1 MKNKGLLFILSGP
14 SGAGKGSVV
23 NELVKLPENE
33 VSVSIT
39 TREPRE
45 GEIDGVH
52 YHFFTVDKFR
62 KLIDENGFLE
72 YTQYCDNYYGTPL
85 AQIEKWLSE
94 GKNVILEI
102 DVQGCRQVK
111 AKRPDVV
118 TLFIAPPSMEAL
130 EHRLRKRGTED
141 EKTIQKRLNAAKSE
155 MQKADEYDYDIINS
169 SIEECVEDV
178 LAIFKAE
185 NIKAQN
191 AESIKIF
198 NCF

>member
-14 SGAGKGSVV
+14 SGAGKGTVV
-23 NELVKLPENE
+23 KELVKLPENE
-33 VSVSIT
+33 VSISVT

-52 YHFFTVDKFR
+52 YHFFSVDKFR

-72 YTQYCDNYYGTPL
+72 YAQYCENYYGTPL

-111 AKRPDVV
+111 IKRPDAI
-118 TLFIAPPSMEAL
+118 TLFIAPPSMEVL

-141 EKTIQKRLNAAKSE
+141 EETIQKRLNTAKSE
-155 MQKADEYDYDIINS
+155 MQKAGEYDYVVINGP
-169 SIEECVEDV
+169 IEECVEDV

-191 AESIKIF
+191 AESINI
-198 NCF
+198 

>member
-14 SGAGKGSVV
+14 SGAGKGTVV
-23 NELVKLPENE
+23 KELVKLPENE
-33 VSVSIT
+33 VSVSVT

-72 YTQYCDNYYGTPL
+72 YAQYCENYYGTPL

-94 GKNVILEI
+94 AKNVILEI

-111 AKRPDVV
+111 VKRPDAI
-118 TLFIAPPSMEAL
+118 TLFIAPPSMEVL

-141 EKTIQKRLNAAKSE
+141 EETIQKRLNTAKSE
-155 MQKADEYDYDIINS
+155 MQKAGEYDYVVINGP
-169 SIEECVEDV
+169 IEECVEDV

-191 AESIKIF
+191 AESINI
-198 NCF
+198 